1 MKMEVSEN
9 QFYDM
14 MQSTERCRRS
24 FSDAALSK
32 LYWWYET
39 NYGPDYLFN
48 PIDVDME
55 WYEYDKTGLE
65 NDYEYMLSFDEW
77 KEMDEENLDY
87 DDYISDLVRVLERET
102 IVMQVRGG
110 GILVQRS

>member
-1 MKMEVSEN
+1 
-9 QFYDM
+9 
-14 MQSTERCRRS
+14 
-24 FSDAALSK
+24 
-32 LYWWYET
+32 
-39 NYGPDYLFN
+39 
-48 PIDVDME
+48 ME